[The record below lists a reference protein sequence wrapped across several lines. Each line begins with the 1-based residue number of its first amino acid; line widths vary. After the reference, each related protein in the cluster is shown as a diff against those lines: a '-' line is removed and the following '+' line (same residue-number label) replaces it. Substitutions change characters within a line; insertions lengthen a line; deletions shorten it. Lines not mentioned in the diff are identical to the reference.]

1 MKKGIV
7 TVIILILILG
17 GAGFLISKNGNRTA
31 TENYG
36 TDDKVSSNQVDFDLC
51 PVTPGLSATM
61 NDGKYW
67 HDPDYTLPDEYKGKK
82 AVVKTNYGT
91 FTVSFLD
98 NQAPIAVENFIRL
111 ANDKKYNGSI
121 FHRII
126 KGFMIQ
132 GGDYTRGDGRGGE
145 SVWGESFVDQLGTDG
160 PDYPGGYKRG
170 VVAMANAGANTNGS
184 QFFVMHADYP
194 LPNCY
199 TIFGKVTEGIDVIDK
214 IANVPVLE
222 GMFEASTPTTKINL
236 EQVTIENR

>member
-1 MKKGIV
+1 MKNGIIAV
-7 TVIILILILG
+7 VVLILILAG
-17 GAGFLISKNGNRTA
+17 VGFLLSKKSDNA
-31 TENYG
+31 PVTENYG
-36 TDDKVSSNQVDFDLC
+36 SNKISKNEVNTDICQVREF
-51 PVTPGLSATM
+51 SATM
-61 NDGKYW
+61 NDGKYY
-67 HDPDYTLPDEYKGKK
+67 HNPDYTLPDEYKGKK
-82 AVVKTNYGT
+82 ATVKTNYGT

-111 ANDKKYNGSI
+111 ANDKKYDDSV

-132 GGDYTRGDGRGGE
+132 GGDFTNGNGTGGE
-145 SVWGESFVDQLGTDG
+145 SIWGESFVDQLGTDG

-199 TIFGKVTEGIDVIDK
+199 TIFGKVTQGLDVIDK
-214 IANVPVLE
+214 IANVQVLE
-222 GMFEASTPTTKINL
+222 NMFGEPSVPATKVNL